1 MENPVQK
8 KLLEKF
14 GNAINHMS
22 CVYINEGEKHMRHLV
37 GNAKIKRR
45 TCIEIGTWNAVS
57 ACILGEFFDRVVTI
71 DIAKQPLAETIIDF
85 LGMRGKVFTHIVKND
100 EAKIDIINREFETG
114 LVDMVF
120 IDGGH
125 SKSQLNL
132 DWNATKDKCC
142 SILIHDYEQHFT
154 DVYDY
159 VNAIS
164 GWEKSFS
171 GLFAM
176 LSRREEGEY
185 KPAID
190 MRGKRPPMMPG
201 SKKGKNNAV

>member
-1 MENPVQK
+1 METNPVQK

-22 CVYINEGEKHMRHLV
+22 CVYINEGEKHMRNLV
-37 GNAKIKRR
+37 GNAKIQRR
-45 TCIEIGTWNAVS
+45 TCIEIGTWNSVS

-71 DIAKQPLAETIIDF
+71 DIAKQPLVESIIDF
-85 LGMRGKVFTHIVKND
+85 LGMREKVFPHIVKTD
-100 EAKIDIINREFETG
+100 AEKIDIINREFKTG
-114 LVDMVF
+114 IVDMVF

-125 SKSQLNL
+125 SKSQLNI
-132 DWNATKDKCC
+132 DWNATREKCAA
-142 SILIHDYEQHFT
+142 ILIHDYEQHFT

-164 GWEKSFS
+164 GWEKTFS

-176 LSRREEGEY
+176 LTRRADGEY
-185 KPAID
+185 QPPINMIGKKPPTVH
-190 MRGKRPPMMPG
+190 GV
-201 SKKGKNNAV
+201 KKGKNAI